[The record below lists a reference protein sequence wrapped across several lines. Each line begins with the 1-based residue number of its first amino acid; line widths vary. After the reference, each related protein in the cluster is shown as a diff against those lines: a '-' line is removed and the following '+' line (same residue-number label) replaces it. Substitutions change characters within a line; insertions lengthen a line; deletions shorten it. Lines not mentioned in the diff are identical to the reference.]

1 MKYFCLFAA
10 FGFWISIAIKDVFY
24 VCLFIMVFSL
34 FLMYRF
40 KRKLIVIIWALFTVC
55 FVVYINK
62 PIEEP
67 QPGQYMIYEIKPK
80 YCLARKD
87 NVSIIVYGI
96 EDPEYYDVYKI
107 SEFEKVNTIKNIGQ
121 FVFEEYLHKQ
131 SIYYSANVSRY
142 MYIRTENSIKNDVY
156 NHLKNRKHANFYLS
170 NFYGICNEDVSTIL
184 INLGLPILGVISILR
199 KFLLRLFSKNTSEII
214 IFLLAILYGS
224 IFTFTPSLVR
234 ITLFLLGK
242 IVFSKWEYQLSFSTI
257 LFLMVLPGFATEF
270 IFLFPVCAML
280 VYRFCHDLFKRIF
293 LIRILLMTFQF
304 IYFHSVDI
312 VLFLGFSI
320 LRKLNSLVFFISLV
334 SLFYEPI
341 LTFILDIYDGF
352 IMHLPSLVIN
362 YAPGFLF
369 IIVIFWLVYEIYND
383 HRFIYLLCICLIMI
397 FCSNYLNPFF
407 NVYMLDIGQGDC
419 TLIVEP
425 FMRSAVMIDCGQN
438 LYRDNVEEI
447 IDPFLKARHISKL
460 DALILTHEDFDH
472 SGGLEALKEK
482 VEIKQI
488 VQTSNQ
494 KVDVDYPFFSLL
506 EDRKSNNENDNSVIS
521 YFIYDGIQY
530 LWTGDAGIEI
540 EEQFM
545 KTYPKLEVD
554 VLKLGHHG
562 SSTSSS
568 YAFLKEI
575 QPQLGLISVGA
586 NNRYGHPDNEVISNC
601 TKLNID
607 LLMTKDVGMIHIFT
621 FKGIAFFRT
630 QTGLFGILES

>member
-1 MKYFCLFAA
+1 
-10 FGFWISIAIKDVFY
+10 
-24 VCLFIMVFSL
+24 
-34 FLMYRF
+34 
-40 KRKLIVIIWALFTVC
+40 
-55 FVVYINK
+55 
-62 PIEEP
+62 
-67 QPGQYMIYEIKPK
+67 
-80 YCLARKD
+80 
-87 NVSIIVYGI
+87 
-96 EDPEYYDVYKI
+96 
-107 SEFEKVNTIKNIGQ
+107 
-121 FVFEEYLHKQ
+121 
-131 SIYYSANVSRY
+131 
-142 MYIRTENSIKNDVY
+142 
-156 NHLKNRKHANFYLS
+156 
-170 NFYGICNEDVSTIL
+170 
-184 INLGLPILGVISILR
+184 
-199 KFLLRLFSKNTSEII
+199 
-214 IFLLAILYGS
+214 
-224 IFTFTPSLVR
+224 
-234 ITLFLLGK
+234 
-242 IVFSKWEYQLSFSTI
+242 
-257 LFLMVLPGFATEF
+257 MVLPGFATEF

-304 IYFHSVDI
+304 IYFHSVDL

-383 HRFIYLLCICLIMI
+383 HRFIYLLCISLIMI

-425 FMRSAVMIDCGQN
+425 FMRSVVMIDCGQN

-494 KVDVDYPFFSLL
+494 KIDVDYPFFSLL
-506 EDRKSNNENDNSVIS
+506 EDRKSNNENDNSIIS

-545 KTYPKLEVD
+545 KAYPELEVD

>member
-1 MKYFCLFAA
+1 
-10 FGFWISIAIKDVFY
+10 
-24 VCLFIMVFSL
+24 
-34 FLMYRF
+34 
-40 KRKLIVIIWALFTVC
+40 
-55 FVVYINK
+55 
-62 PIEEP
+62 
-67 QPGQYMIYEIKPK
+67 
-80 YCLARKD
+80 
-87 NVSIIVYGI
+87 
-96 EDPEYYDVYKI
+96 
-107 SEFEKVNTIKNIGQ
+107 
-121 FVFEEYLHKQ
+121 
-131 SIYYSANVSRY
+131 
-142 MYIRTENSIKNDVY
+142 
-156 NHLKNRKHANFYLS
+156 
-170 NFYGICNEDVSTIL
+170 
-184 INLGLPILGVISILR
+184 
-199 KFLLRLFSKNTSEII
+199 
-214 IFLLAILYGS
+214 
-224 IFTFTPSLVR
+224 
-234 ITLFLLGK
+234 
-242 IVFSKWEYQLSFSTI
+242 
-257 LFLMVLPGFATEF
+257 
-270 IFLFPVCAML
+270 ML

-304 IYFHSVDI
+304 IYFHSVDL

-383 HRFIYLLCICLIMI
+383 HRFVYPLCISLIMI

-447 IDPFLKARHISKL
+447 IDPFLKAHHISKL

-482 VEIKQI
+482 IEIKQI

-494 KVDVDYPFFSLL
+494 KIDVDYPFFSLL
-506 EDRKSNNENDNSVIS
+506 EDRKSNNENDNSIIS
-521 YFIYDGIQY
+521 HFIYDGIQY
-530 LWTGDAGIEI
+530 LWTGDAGVEI

-545 KTYPKLEVD
+545 KAYPELEVD

-601 TKLNID
+601 DKLNID

>member
-1 MKYFCLFAA
+1 M
-10 FGFWISIAIKDVFY
+10 
-24 VCLFIMVFSL
+24 
-34 FLMYRF
+34 
-40 KRKLIVIIWALFTVC
+40 
-55 FVVYINK
+55 
-62 PIEEP
+62 
-67 QPGQYMIYEIKPK
+67 
-80 YCLARKD
+80 
-87 NVSIIVYGI
+87 
-96 EDPEYYDVYKI
+96 
-107 SEFEKVNTIKNIGQ
+107 
-121 FVFEEYLHKQ
+121 
-131 SIYYSANVSRY
+131 
-142 MYIRTENSIKNDVY
+142 
-156 NHLKNRKHANFYLS
+156 
-170 NFYGICNEDVSTIL
+170 
-184 INLGLPILGVISILR
+184 ISILR

-334 SLFYEPI
+334 SLFYEPV

-383 HRFIYLLCICLIMI
+383 HRFVYPLCISLIMI
-397 FCSNYLNPFF
+397 LCSNYLNPFF

-425 FMRSAVMIDCGQN
+425 FMRSAVMIDCGHN

-482 VEIKQI
+482 IEIKQI

-494 KVDVDYPFFSLL
+494 KIDVDYPFFSLL
-506 EDRKSNNENDNSVIS
+506 EDRKSNNENDNSIIS

-545 KTYPKLEVD
+545 KAYPELEVD

>member
-1 MKYFCLFAA
+1 
-10 FGFWISIAIKDVFY
+10 
-24 VCLFIMVFSL
+24 
-34 FLMYRF
+34 
-40 KRKLIVIIWALFTVC
+40 
-55 FVVYINK
+55 
-62 PIEEP
+62 
-67 QPGQYMIYEIKPK
+67 
-80 YCLARKD
+80 
-87 NVSIIVYGI
+87 
-96 EDPEYYDVYKI
+96 
-107 SEFEKVNTIKNIGQ
+107 
-121 FVFEEYLHKQ
+121 
-131 SIYYSANVSRY
+131 
-142 MYIRTENSIKNDVY
+142 
-156 NHLKNRKHANFYLS
+156 
-170 NFYGICNEDVSTIL
+170 
-184 INLGLPILGVISILR
+184 
-199 KFLLRLFSKNTSEII
+199 
-214 IFLLAILYGS
+214 
-224 IFTFTPSLVR
+224 
-234 ITLFLLGK
+234 
-242 IVFSKWEYQLSFSTI
+242 
-257 LFLMVLPGFATEF
+257 
-270 IFLFPVCAML
+270 
-280 VYRFCHDLFKRIF
+280 
-293 LIRILLMTFQF
+293 
-304 IYFHSVDI
+304 
-312 VLFLGFSI
+312 
-320 LRKLNSLVFFISLV
+320 
-334 SLFYEPI
+334 
-341 LTFILDIYDGF
+341 
-352 IMHLPSLVIN
+352 MHLPSLVIN

-447 IDPFLKARHISKL
+447 IDPFLKAHHISKL

-494 KVDVDYPFFSLL
+494 KIDVDYPFFSLL
-506 EDRKSNNENDNSVIS
+506 EDRKSNNENDNSIIS

-545 KTYPKLEVD
+545 KAYSELEVD

-601 TKLNID
+601 DKLNID